1 MSPAIAGAER
11 SGYWSRLRGVLTVR
25 GGLLVRVLAA
35 NLRLGHATET
45 RWRERHRQALEGMKA
60 GDPILLPA
68 RQWTILSVFFRLV
81 LRGLGLA
88 GFKATFGR
96 FLAAYE
102 PHHPKYFRAL
112 HHLYRNSLRPRD
124 VWGLLDS
131 LEEPLLGGG
140 DAVPLGGK
148 RLSLDL
154 LQSIDEFYR
163 LKEVLGFERSDA
175 LVFCELGAG
184 YGRLADVVLSA
195 MPNASY
201 LIFDLPE
208 SLTLSQYYLTTL
220 HPDWTAALYPESEKT
235 LSCAKALSGTR
246 LAFGLPHQLSLLP
259 PGAVNVF
266 INIYSFMEM
275 SSAQIAVY
283 FDLIDRMKT
292 GALFLKQ
299 HEREVN
305 VLDKSLNARG
315 AYPLRPAWKPLY
327 EGTSALYDDDF
338 EAVYRL
344 EPSTRLRA

>member
-11 SGYWSRLRGVLTVR
+11 SGYWERLRGVLAVR
-25 GGLLVRVLAA
+25 GGLLARVLAA
-35 NLRLGHATET
+35 NLRLGHATEAA
-45 RWRERHRQALEGMKA
+45 WRGRHRQALEGMA
-60 GDPILLPA
+60 TGDPVLRPA
-68 RQWTILSVFFRLV
+68 RQWTLLSWFFRLV
-81 LRGLGLA
+81 LRGVGLS

-112 HHLYRNSLRPRD
+112 HTLYRENLRPRD
-124 VWGLLDS
+124 AWGLLD
-131 LEEPLLGGG
+131 LLQEPLLGGG
-140 DAVPLGGK
+140 DTVELSGK

-163 LKEVLGFERSDA
+163 LKEALRFEREDA

-195 MPNASY
+195 MPNATY

-220 HPDWTAALYPESEKT
+220 HPGWKAALYPESE
-235 LSCAKALSGTR
+235 AALSSAPALKGLR
-246 LAFGLPHQLSLLP
+246 LGFGLPHQLRLVP
-259 PGAVNVF
+259 PGAVDVF

-275 SSAQIAVY
+275 SSGQIAAY
-283 FDLIDRMKT
+283 FDLIDRLKA

-315 AYPLRPAWKPLY
+315 GYPLRPAWKPLY
-327 EGTSALYDDDF
+327 EGTSALYDDVF

-344 EPSTRLRA
+344 EPSPRLRA